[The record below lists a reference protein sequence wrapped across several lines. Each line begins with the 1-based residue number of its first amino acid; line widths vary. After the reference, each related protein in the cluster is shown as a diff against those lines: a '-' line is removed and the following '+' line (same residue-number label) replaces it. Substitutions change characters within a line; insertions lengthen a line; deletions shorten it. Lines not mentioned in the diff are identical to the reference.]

1 MRIIFFLVTILGLL
15 VIGMITLF
23 EPEKEL
29 FLLLVA
35 VPQGF
40 VAAEFVIA

>member
-1 MRIIFFLVTILGLL
+1 MRIIFVLVTILGLL

-23 EPEKEL
+23 EPEKGL

-35 VPQGF
+35 VPLIVNQV
-40 VAAEFVIA
+40 VARR